1 MTAQL
6 FKCLKNTMIIPLEQ
20 LSHET
25 LTAIIEDF
33 ILREG
38 TEYGAE
44 DVSKE
49 AKIVQVK
56 QQLAQGS
63 AVLVYSELHES
74 INILPSEQFK
84 AGMEEQV

>member
-1 MTAQL
+1 
-6 FKCLKNTMIIPLEQ
+6 MIIPLEQ
-20 LSHET
+20 LPAET

-44 DVSKE
+44 EVSKA
-49 AKIVQVK
+49 AKIRQVK
-56 QQLAQGS
+56 KQLSEGS

-74 INILPSEQFK
+74 INILPSDQFK
-84 AGMEEQV
+84 AGMEEQQPY

>member
-1 MTAQL
+1 
-6 FKCLKNTMIIPLEQ
+6 MIIPLDQ
-20 LSHET
+20 LSPET
-25 LTAIIEDF
+25 LTAIIEGF

-49 AKIVQVK
+49 AKISQVK
-56 QQLAQGS
+56 KQLEQGS

-74 INILPSEQFK
+74 INILPSDQFK
-84 AGMEEQV
+84 AGMEEQI

>member
-1 MTAQL
+1 
-6 FKCLKNTMIIPLEQ
+6 MIIPLEQ

-49 AKIVQVK
+49 AKVFQVK
-56 QQLAQGS
+56 KQLEQGY

-74 INILPSEQFK
+74 INILPSDQFK
-84 AGMEEQV
+84 SGMEEQL

>member
-1 MTAQL
+1 
-6 FKCLKNTMIIPLEQ
+6 MIIPLEQ
-20 LSHET
+20 LSNET
-25 LTAIIEDF
+25 LAAIIEDF

-44 DVSKE
+44 DVSKA

-56 QQLAQGS
+56 KQLEQGN

-74 INILPSEQFK
+74 VNILPSDQFQ
-84 AGMEEQV
+84 AGMEEKI

>member
-1 MTAQL
+1 
-6 FKCLKNTMIIPLEQ
+6 MIIPLEK
-20 LSHET
+20 LSAET

-44 DVSKE
+44 EVSKS
-49 AKIVQVK
+49 AKIIQVK
-56 QQLAQGS
+56 NQLNQGS

-74 INILPSEQFK
+74 INILPSDQFK
-84 AGMEEQV
+84 AGMEEQQPY

>member
-1 MTAQL
+1 
-6 FKCLKNTMIIPLEQ
+6 MIIPLEQ
-20 LSHET
+20 LSNDT

-44 DVSKE
+44 DVSKQ
-49 AKIVQVK
+49 AKVAQVK
-56 QQLAQGS
+56 KQLELGS

-74 INILPSEQFK
+74 VNILPSDQFTN
-84 AGMEEQV
+84 GIEEQV